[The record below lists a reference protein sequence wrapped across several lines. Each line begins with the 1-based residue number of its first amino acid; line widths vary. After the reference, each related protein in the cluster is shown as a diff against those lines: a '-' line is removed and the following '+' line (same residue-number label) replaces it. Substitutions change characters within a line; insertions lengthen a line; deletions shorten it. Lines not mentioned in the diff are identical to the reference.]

1 MNRERNTQSLPNFIQ
16 CDDSVVGDGDGNE
29 EDIDDGNDFKSR
41 KHGIPFT
48 APSMEGHIVTHIQST
63 NAMCLPLLLT
73 WSLSFIQ
80 LSVYFYHE
88 DKKKTFLD
96 INLLRVRVMY
106 IKLIK
111 YDSIA

>member
-16 CDDSVVGDGDGNE
+16 CDDSVVGDGCGNE

-63 NAMCLPLLLT
+63 NAICLPLLLT
-73 WSLSFIQ
+73 
-80 LSVYFYHE
+80 
-88 DKKKTFLD
+88 
-96 INLLRVRVMY
+96 
-106 IKLIK
+106 
-111 YDSIA
+111 